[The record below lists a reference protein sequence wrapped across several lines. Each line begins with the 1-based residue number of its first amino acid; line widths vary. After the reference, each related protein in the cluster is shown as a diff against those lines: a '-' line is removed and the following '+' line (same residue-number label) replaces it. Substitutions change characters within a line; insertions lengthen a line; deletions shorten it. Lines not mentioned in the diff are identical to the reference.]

1 MNVPGYRGTVLP
13 MNIRSQ
19 EPNPRLGLSTS
30 GSEQSQAQLDTVKHQ
45 APKTLVSPVSS
56 LKAPNTIRKK
66 TKRIAEETD
75 TLDTSSNERGRFPVR
90 PAQGEKNS
98 DEGEVWWKY
107 HRFLE
112 ADQAGPGI
120 IAHDNSIDHLIVV
133 IKEIRVHASENQRRQ
148 LYRVLNEK
156 PTNIVHLTDLF
167 LGTLSVHA
175 VYEPLETSMHQIQAT
190 SRRDITEIELAIIG
204 KEASALIL
212 HGLEYI
218 HNELGIVYGQLNTRN
233 ILLSHRDC
241 HLKLANIAASILK
254 HQQGSYSGDI
264 AAVGTLLVSMKEP
277 GTSGRNPESLQLENP
292 EERTMARAAEYFRGH
307 AKILLRHLEFHSPLF
322 ASRAFD
328 PTHVERLKNV
338 FQQDACARSEP
349 CNFISAVID
358 DDTLNQAIIQSS
370 ATVEALRSET
380 EMPFLL
386 LPNGYRLRCL
396 YGRHRVEA
404 AKEVLIPGDSWWSVT
419 LYHDSIPRDL
429 RRQLCIHRDGDFSS
443 GDVYRN
449 LRHCELT
456 TNTELA
462 FWLSKLSKRSRRDL
476 VSTKK
481 RYPIIL
487 AALDKLLPFPGLWAD
502 FSFGFLR
509 RLIEISCPV
518 EITGY
523 LDGIYRIWSTLFEGM
538 NELVDLMSVRLV
550 ENLVPQQSCTDR
562 NEVRDTMENGILFP
576 HVVGSTAR
584 ENLLNGLL
592 GIHGRILSLHSLVQD
607 SLLWHP
613 CAQAI
618 KQLVPGRCDDLR
630 HALLPRFHGDGA
642 EWLIQTGENAVEAL
656 QAGLG
661 DSPQPAIAAYVQLW
675 LFAIRYIESLTRTN
689 LPGSRDERN
698 SERHSLRPT
707 RRESSHQLGVLARQ
721 LGFKSHQIDSFCGQ
735 SAMKPSARAYLL
747 ARRPQTNYVYP
758 TQWENSASSRIVQL
772 IGVPK
777 PITTYTV
784 VVPPTATNSSGK
796 VKRCG
801 LPSLKSYLKD
811 RESIYIPHIYSPDQQ
826 EGENLTSFAILR
838 DMAFVFFG
846 RNLFPGGVCP
856 WWTKDS
862 CSVHCT
868 PVDCDPHPPGTPDRD
883 TLMVG
888 QTDTQMALDLIPL
901 PSLGPG
907 LEDSS
912 CIAPLN
918 QTSTLIPLPPMAPG
932 FEDSSRIA
940 PLNQTAHISH
950 HRQFDEMLC
959 EFAKYRQTSPAVIY
973 FFKTREYCK
982 FDFSDPHFN
991 QEVTAFVN
999 TIANNHYFFGNGGA
1013 LNPKDVLSAIR
1024 SIPLVLACTEFA
1036 HFTPQFDL
1044 RQYVA
1049 AFDAHTGKRPN
1060 GEESDQPDAQNGRRL
1075 RERQET
1081 GEDSEL

>member
-1 MNVPGYRGTVLP
+1 MDVPGYRGTMLP
-13 MNIRSQ
+13 MDIRSQ
-19 EPNPRLGLSTS
+19 EPPRLGLSTL

-45 APKTLVSPVSS
+45 ASKALVSPVSS
-56 LKAPNTIRKK
+56 PKVPNTIRKK
-66 TKRIAEETD
+66 TKRIWEETD

-90 PAQGEKNS
+90 PARGEKNS
-98 DEGEVWWKY
+98 DEREVWRKY

-133 IKEIRVHASENQRRQ
+133 IKEIRVHPSDNQRQQ

-190 SRRDITEIELAIIG
+190 SRQDITEIELAIIG
-204 KEASALIL
+204 KEIL

-218 HNELGIVYGQLNTRN
+218 HNELGIVYGQLDTRN

-254 HQQGSYSGDI
+254 HQHGSYSGDI

-277 GTSGRNPESLQLENP
+277 GTSARDPESLQLEKP
-292 EERTMARAAEYFRGH
+292 EE
-307 AKILLRHLEFHSPLF
+307 
-322 ASRAFD
+322 
-328 PTHVERLKNV
+328 VN
-338 FQQDACARSEP
+338 
-349 CNFISAVID
+349 
-358 DDTLNQAIIQSS
+358 
-370 ATVEALRSET
+370 
-380 EMPFLL
+380 
-386 LPNGYRLRCL
+386 
-396 YGRHRVEA
+396 
-404 AKEVLIPGDSWWSVT
+404 
-419 LYHDSIPRDL
+419 
-429 RRQLCIHRDGDFSS
+429 
-443 GDVYRN
+443 
-449 LRHCELT
+449 
-456 TNTELA
+456 
-462 FWLSKLSKRSRRDL
+462 
-476 VSTKK
+476 
-481 RYPIIL
+481 
-487 AALDKLLPFPGLWAD
+487 KLLPFPGLWAD

-523 LDGIYRIWSTLFEGM
+523 LNAIYHIWSALFEGM
-538 NELVDLMSVRLV
+538 NEHVDLMSVRLV

-576 HVVGSTAR
+576 HVADSKAR

-630 HALLPRFHGDGA
+630 HALLHRFHGDGA

-656 QAGLG
+656 QTNLG
-661 DSPQPAIAAYVQLW
+661 NSPQPAIAAYVQLW
-675 LFAIRYIESLTRTN
+675 LFAIRYVESLTRTN

-707 RRESSHQLGVLARQ
+707 RRESSVQLGVLARQ
-721 LGFKSHQIDSFCGQ
+721 LGFKSPQIDSFCGQ

-801 LPSLKSYLKD
+801 LPCLKSYLKD

-846 RNLFPGGVCP
+846 RNLFPGDICP

-862 CSVHCT
+862 SSAHCT
-868 PVDCDPHPPGTPDRD
+868 PVDCEPHPPGTPDRD
-883 TLMVG
+883 TFMVG
-888 QTDTQMALDLIPL
+888 PTDEQMVLDLIPL
-901 PSLGPG
+901 PSSGPG

-912 CIAPLN
+912 SIVPLN
-918 QTSTLIPLPPMAPG
+918 QTSALIPLPPMAPG

-950 HRQFDEMLC
+950 HRRFDEMLF
-959 EFAKYRQTSPAVIY
+959 EFAKYRPTSPAVIY
-973 FFKTREYCK
+973 LFKNREYRK
-982 FDFSDPHFN
+982 FDFSDPYFD
-991 QEVTAFVN
+991 QQVTAFVN
-999 TIANNHYFFGNGGA
+999 TIANNHFFFGNGGI
-1013 LNPKDVLSAIR
+1013 LNHKDVLSAIR
-1024 SIPLVLACTEFA
+1024 SLPLVLASTDIA
-1036 HFTPQFDL
+1036 HYTPQFDL
-1044 RQYVA
+1044 QQYVT
-1049 AFDAHTGKRPN
+1049 AFDAHTGKRHN

-1075 RERQET
+1075 RERKET
-1081 GEDSEL
+1081 GDDSEL